1 MSSTKIADLPDNKE
15 TSSNIL
21 NDLNDDVSVISENEP
36 VVSISESTPLP
47 PSSSSFIDY
56 DELINSLKDASLVFI
71 LVFILTNSSII
82 SLLAKLPYI
91 SSLEPHSIIYNG
103 IISLVI
109 SIVYL
114 VIKYSLNVL

>member
-1 MSSTKIADLPDNKE
+1 MSSTKIIDLPDNKD

-21 NDLNDDVSVISENEP
+21 NDLNDDVSVISENETVIPTNITP
-36 VVSISESTPLP
+36 V
-47 PSSSSFIDY
+47 SSFIDY
-56 DELINSLKDASLVFI
+56 DELLNSLKDASLVFI

-82 SLLAKLPYI
+82 SLLSKLPYI
-91 SSLEPHSIIYNG
+91 SSFEPHSMIYNG